1 MIAKKLEEEELRN
14 REEIEKF
21 EKKFRPR
28 RKRKDKY
35 ENLKQSQGNT
45 RNKYRSVWILA
56 FIVSIIG
63 IVIVYVIA
71 PDLSVLGLS

>member
-1 MIAKKLEEEELRN
+1 MARKREAEELRN

-35 ENLKQSQGNT
+35 DNAKQSRESAGYKRT
-45 RNKYRSVWILA
+45 VAWVLTIAVGL
-56 FIVSIIG
+56 IG
-63 IVIVYVIA
+63 ATVAYTIA
-71 PDLSVLGLS
+71 PDLTVFGS